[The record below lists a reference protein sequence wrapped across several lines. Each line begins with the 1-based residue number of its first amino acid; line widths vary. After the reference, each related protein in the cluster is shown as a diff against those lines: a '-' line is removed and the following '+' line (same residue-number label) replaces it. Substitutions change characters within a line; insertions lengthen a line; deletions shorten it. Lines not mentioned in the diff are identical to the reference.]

1 MHECEYCGKTYSK
14 KFFFTRHVI
23 LCEYA
28 NKTKQQRKDEN
39 EEYEFSNPEDAKITL
54 KTLYNIVLELAY
66 KNNKLEKKIEDIQNH
81 LNVKKRKLNICK
93 WLQEKQTLQ
102 NNYVPYFETW
112 IKTIQA
118 TEEEVELLQKENMY
132 QTICAIFDKNIVTQ
146 NQENQQNACIQCFS
160 QKTSVFFIFT
170 EISQGTPAW
179 KRMGTEDFLLL
190 LKYIHQKILKAM
202 CEWFKKKKDMSEQE
216 TILYNEAVNKLM
228 RADFQKETALVSKL
242 RTYLYNK
249 IKTDIPI
256 DAFEQEF
263 E

>member
-1 MHECEYCGKTYSK
+1 MHHECEYCGKTYSK
-14 KFFFTRHVI
+14 KFFFSRHVI

-28 NKTKQQRKDEN
+28 NKTKQQRKNEN

-66 KNNKLEKKIEDIQNH
+66 QNNKLEKKIEDIQNH

-93 WLQEKQTLQ
+93 WLQEKQNIQ
-102 NNYVPYFETW
+102 NNYIPSFKTW

-132 QTICAIFDKNIVTQ
+132 QTICAVFDKNIA
-146 NQENQQNACIQCFS
+146 NQKEDQECCIQCFS

-170 EISQGTPAW
+170 ETSDTPAW

-202 CEWFKKKKDMSEQE
+202 CEWFKKKNDMMSEQE

-242 RTYLYNK
+242 RSYLYNK
-249 IKTDIPI
+249 IKTNIPT
-256 DAFEQEF
+256 FE
-263 E
+263 

>member
-1 MHECEYCGKTYSK
+1 MHHECEYCGKTYSK
-14 KFFFTRHVI
+14 KFFFTRHII

-66 KNNKLEKKIEDIQNH
+66 QNNKLEKKIEDIQNH

-102 NNYVPYFETW
+102 NNYIPSFKTW

-132 QTICAIFDKNIVTQ
+132 QTICAVFDKNIV
-146 NQENQQNACIQCFS
+146 NQENQDTECCIQCFS

-170 EISQGTPAW
+170 ETTDTLAW

-249 IKTDIPI
+249 IRTNIPT
-256 DAFEQEF
+256 FEQEF